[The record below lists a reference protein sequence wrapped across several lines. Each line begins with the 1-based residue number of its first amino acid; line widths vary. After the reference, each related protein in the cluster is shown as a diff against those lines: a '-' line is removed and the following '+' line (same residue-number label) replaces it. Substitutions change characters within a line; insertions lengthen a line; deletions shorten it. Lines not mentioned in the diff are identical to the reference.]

1 MHLKEVKT
9 DTISAPYLECL
20 MKIPNYENPS
30 IPTVDWGIFLILFR
44 GLLEKRL
51 PFGASKALDG
61 KEMKWVYYR

>member
-30 IPTVDWGIFLILFR
+30 IPTVDWGIFFNPISRPLRKKIAFWR
-44 GLLEKRL
+44 FQGSRQKRDEVGLL
-51 PFGASKALDG
+51 
-61 KEMKWVYYR
+61 

>member
-1 MHLKEVKT
+1 MRAKSEIRIEENFRIGQKMHLKQVKT

-44 GLLEKRL
+44 GL
-51 PFGASKALDG
+51 
-61 KEMKWVYYR
+61 